1 MWTSPSVIDRPVG
14 AHDAS
19 ELRSIRSGTRCGLAF
34 AVRGRWMERGEAFAN
49 GSFQPGYYEKMGRLL
64 RCEAGESLPQYP
76 SLEIMTANQ
85 ARMVELFDTSLRD
98 GLQQPGLE
106 ISVPNAVR
114 LLERMA
120 AFGVRYAEIGFAGAN
135 QFVSD
140 LTDALAGVST
150 GAMKPALFGRTRGR
164 GAKVEEWPDVQ
175 FIVKHRGRIPA
186 AVVVVK
192 SRLLDVERS
201 LETTPEENLRMAQ
214 ETIEYLQAQGL
225 EVLVDLE
232 HAMDAYCGR
241 RENGNPC
248 DAEFNRRS
256 VAYFRQMT
264 EQCVRQRVSRILV
277 CDTTGGA
284 SPEEVT
290 AVMTELIRDFPEAK
304 FGFHGHTDRG
314 LGVANTRAAILA
326 GAVQVQGTLVGTGER
341 CGNVNLTTVIG
352 SMQLRGEA
360 EFVPAESLTGLTS
373 LAHTAYAAFGLEPPH
388 GAPIVGP
395 GAFGTWAGMHGSS
408 ERKNP
413 GAYLWCDPARVGA
426 SPVIGVNAQSGR
438 ANIMLLSESLGVALN
453 SAQAQA
459 LMDANQA
466 MIEGGGF
473 TASEV
478 SFRLACMKVLKSLP
492 NWFSVKSWRVFDESD
507 EIGSRFVQAF
517 MTLTVGDSTVT
528 TTRAEG
534 AGPVDALTKAMR
546 KELDKWY
553 PALTEMRLGTFT
565 VAALDISAH
574 DSAAHVRVT
583 VSFKADGHE
592 PWVTAGV
599 SSDLNQAALM
609 AIVDGFHHWLLVKGG
624 AAGVAGNR
632 HASETAG

>member
-1 MWTSPSVIDRPVG
+1 MTTS
-14 AHDAS
+14 
-19 ELRSIRSGTRCGLAF
+19 
-34 AVRGRWMERGEAFAN
+34 
-49 GSFQPGYYEKMGRLL
+49 K
-64 RCEAGESLPQYP
+64 
-76 SLEIMTANQ
+76 
-85 ARMVELFDTSLRD
+85 ARKIELFDTSLRD
-98 GLQQPGLE
+98 GLQQPDLE

-120 AFGVRYAEIGFAGAN
+120 AFGMRYAEIGFAGAN

-140 LTDALAGVST
+140 LTDALAGVDT
-150 GAMKPALFGRTRGR
+150 GAMRLALFGRTRGR

-175 FIVKHRGRIPA
+175 FIVKHRQRVPA

-201 LETTPEENLRMAQ
+201 LETTPEENLRMAW
-214 ETIEYLQAQGL
+214 ETIEHLQAQGL

-232 HAMDAYCGR
+232 HAMDASCGR
-241 RENGNPC
+241 RENGSPC

-256 VAYFRQMT
+256 VEYFRQMT

-290 AVMTELIRDFPEAK
+290 AVMSELIREYPEAK

-314 LGVANTRAAILA
+314 LGVANTRAAIQA

-352 SMQLRGEA
+352 AMQLRGEA
-360 EFVPAESLTGLTS
+360 EFVPPESLTGLTS
-373 LAHTAYAAFGLEPPH
+373 LAHSAYAAFGLEPPH

-438 ANIMLLSESLGVALN
+438 ANIMMLSESLGVALN

-459 LMDANQA
+459 LMDSNQA

-517 MTLTVGDSTVT
+517 MTLTVGDSTVA

-609 AIVDGFHHWLLVKGG
+609 AIVDGFYYWLLVKGG
-624 AAGVAGNR
+624 EAGVAAGQQVR
-632 HASETAG
+632 EPAHEQASESAGRLQAESGAAMPTPSA